1 MVIKRKKLVFGILL
15 SIYLVACI
23 NNTPEAT
30 KNRHVSDVASVDLEA
45 GFRTPSIQF
54 GPWSYWRWN
63 WDYAHLI
70 TKQGITDDLEA
81 MYEQGMG
88 GVMIDMVGKVL
99 NTKAPEYMSE
109 EWLELIAHSH
119 REANRL
125 GLGFYIHLCDGWA
138 NAGGPW
144 NKPEDAM
151 KVFTFSKTL
160 VKGETIF
167 DGALPKP
174 NSSLSH
180 KHPDA
185 TQEAQKREEFYRDVV
200 VLAYESSNP
209 NAIPNGVINLT
220 DKMSEDDHLKWEAPA
235 GDWTILRFGWKIT
248 GAVNAPASPAGTGL
262 ECDKLGRRGIDSQL
276 KGIEPILKILE
287 EAPQGTHSLIGSDSW
302 EGGVSNWTQ
311 SMPEEF
317 KAAKGYDIIPWLPVL
332 AGDRLTPQ
340 AARFQRDFN
349 DMIKEMV
356 RKNYIGYLTE
366 KMHERGIMT
375 QCQSVPEA
383 SDIPVGEYWAESQS
397 EIKYGPKA
405 DFYKEDPLRAF
416 AATSGIDI
424 GPIGRGW
431 GKNVMGA
438 ETFTSRCQNWERTP
452 YALKS
457 GVDWA
462 FCSGINKT
470 IFHLYAIQPDSILKP
485 HYMEHGT
492 AVNRNLTWWNQA
504 HAWFSYIARSQ
515 FMLQRGTHVS
525 DVCFI
530 DGRNVLRVD
539 GIVHQDFPVSYRFDN
554 APWQRFV
561 SDMSVK
567 NGQPTFPEGASYKLV
582 VLPSQNDIRLEEI
595 QKVEQLVKSGATI
608 LAQQKFQHGR
618 GLVGFPI
625 ADVQIQNIANSLW
638 GNEPKGEREI
648 GKGRFLW
655 GYTVEEALKLLNM
668 KQDFSCQ
675 LETPN
680 IRGIDWVHRR
690 DGNTDL
696 YFVVN
701 RADEEVKV
709 TANFRVSGKQP
720 ELWNPDNTEIKT
732 VEQFNENNGI
742 TSVQL
747 ELTPFES
754 TFVVFRKPGKSS
766 VVEKAKP
773 KIETLKIDGKW
784 DVAFLDGMGA
794 PDAIKFDTLVSWT
807 DRSETDIKFYS
818 GEATYRKTIDLPAP
832 FLKGKNAVLDL
843 GDVRDLVDVRVNGKL
858 IRTLWKPPYR
868 IKLGDAL
875 ERGENELEITVA
887 NTWINRCIGDIR
899 RHGRAG
905 VKPENAPRYTQLG
918 NSTRDYNEETPILP
932 SGLLG
937 PVQLIVEKN

>member
-1 MVIKRKKLVFGILL
+1 MVFKRNILVFGILL
-15 SIYLVACI
+15 SVCLVACI

-30 KNRHVSDVASVDLEA
+30 KNGRVSDVASVDLEA
-45 GFRTPSIQF
+45 GFRAPSIQL

-81 MYEQGMG
+81 MHEQGMG
-88 GVMIDMVGKVL
+88 GVMLDIVGTVL

-109 EWLELIAHSH
+109 EWLDLIAHSH
-119 REANRL
+119 HEANRL

-167 DGALPKP
+167 DGTLLKP
-174 NSSLSH
+174 NSSLAKRH
-180 KHPDA
+180 QNA
-185 TQEAQKREEFYRDVV
+185 TQEAQKTEEFYRDVV
-200 VLAYESSNP
+200 VLAYDSSNP
-209 NAIPNGVINLT
+209 NAIPDGVINLS
-220 DKMSEDDHLKWEAPA
+220 DKMSEDGHLKWEAPA

-262 ECDKLGRRGIDSQL
+262 ECDKLGRRGIDSHL
-276 KGIEPILKILE
+276 KGIAPILKILE
-287 EAPQGTHSLIGSDSW
+287 EVTQGAQPLIGSDSW
-302 EGGVSNWTQ
+302 EAGSHNWTQ

-340 AARFQRDFN
+340 AARFQQDFN
-349 DMIKEMV
+349 DMIEQMV

-383 SDIPVGEYWAESQS
+383 SDIPVGEYWAESPS
-397 EIKYGPKA
+397 EKKHGPKA

-416 AATSGIDI
+416 AATTGINI

-431 GKNVMGA
+431 GKNIMGA

-470 IFHLYAIQPDSILKP
+470 IFHLYAIQPDSKLKP
-485 HYMEHGT
+485 HYTEHGT

-504 HAWFSYIARSQ
+504 HAWFAYIARSQ

-530 DGRNVLRVD
+530 DARTKLRVD
-539 GIVHQDFPVSYRFDN
+539 GTVHQDFPVPYRFDN

-561 SDMSVK
+561 NDMSVK
-567 NGQPTFPEGASYKLV
+567 NGQTTFPEGASYKLV
-582 VLPSQNDIRLEEI
+582 VLPRRNIIRLEEI
-595 QKVEQLVKSGATI
+595 QKVEQLVNSGATI
-608 LAQQKFQHGR
+608 LAQQKPRYGR
-618 GLVGFPI
+618 GLVGFPTV
-625 ADVQIQNIANSLW
+625 DVKIQNIANSLW

-655 GYTVEEALKLLNM
+655 GYTVEEALKLLDM

-680 IRGIDWVHRR
+680 ERGIDWVHRR

-701 RADEEVKV
+701 RASEDVKLI
-709 TANFRVSGKQP
+709 AKFRVSGKQP

-732 VEQFNENNGI
+732 VERFKENNGI

-754 TFVVFRKPGKSS
+754 TFVVFRKSGKSS

-773 KIETLKIDGKW
+773 KIETLKIEGKW
-784 DVAFLDGMGA
+784 NVAFLDGMGA
-794 PDAIKFDTLVSWT
+794 PATIKFDTLVSWT

-818 GEATYRKTIDLPAP
+818 GEATYRKTIDVPAP
-832 FLKGKNAVLDL
+832 FLKGKNPVLDL

-868 IKLGDAL
+868 VKLGDAL
-875 ERGENELEITVA
+875 KRGENELEITVA

-899 RHGRAG
+899 RHGRTG

-918 NSTRDYNEETPILP
+918 NATQDYNEETSILP